1 MVRHLKKFRKHC
13 SKERQIILWHNNKS
27 LITLEHFFCFCSPVQ
42 LGVFPER
49 LNKGFELSDDRST
62 RIAGRTVVDAAHQD
76 QVERTRDLVLV
87 LEDKAGVT
95 VVNAT
100 TLKASNK
107 SQFLTE
113 SKIEAW
119 NIDNSWSRKWW
130 RDKQSTDKKCKISD
144 ASFNN

>member
-1 MVRHLKKFRKHC
+1 M
-13 SKERQIILWHNNKS
+13 
-27 LITLEHFFCFCSPVQ
+27 
-42 LGVFPER
+42 FPER

-62 RIAGRTVVDAAHQD
+62 RIAGRNVVDAAHQD

-113 SKIEAW
+113 SKIEA
-119 NIDNSWSRKWW
+119 
-130 RDKQSTDKKCKISD
+130 
-144 ASFNN
+144 